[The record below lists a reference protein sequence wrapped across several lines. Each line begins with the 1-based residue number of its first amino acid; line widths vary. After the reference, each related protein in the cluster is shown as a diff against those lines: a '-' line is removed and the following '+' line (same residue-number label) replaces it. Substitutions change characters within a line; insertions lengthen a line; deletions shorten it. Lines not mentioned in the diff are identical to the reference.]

1 MAKTN
6 SESVFMQQ
14 KWEYL
19 VVVLAEQADI
29 NQYGEEGWDLLS
41 VNPHAFNESTYYFKR
56 LKN

>member
-6 SESVFMQQ
+6 SETASNPE

-19 VVVLAEQADI
+19 TVILGERADI
-29 NQYGEEGWDLLS
+29 NLYGDEGWEL
-41 VNPHAFNESTYYFKR
+41 VAVIPHAFNECTYYFKR